1 MNSVNVMNNSAQQ
14 YSGEKNES
22 SYGETRITEQ
32 GQCSYQMNTPYN
44 PAPSIPAKLFVSSI
58 PKHLTENDIKS
69 IFEEYGSIKDVV
81 FIKDK
86 KPNVNRA
93 NVFVRM
99 ESIYYAQKAIQDLH
113 GKKILCE
120 TLGPLIVKFAIGEL
134 ENYGVNMNNAN
145 ENEAKLFVGSLP
157 KDITEEQIRNIF
169 SRYGNVTEVYIM
181 KNSNGVSKRC
191 AFVNYAYKEQGIFAI
206 QNLNGKIAI
215 ENAEKPIEVRFA
227 ETKNQLQ
234 EKQLLNRALLNPLHN
249 NANINMN
256 INSLSNNNMN
266 SSLNLNSSMN
276 MNNNINMNSSM
287 NSMNSGTNNN
297 SSGNSNNNNNSVFMK
312 SQQFKNMSGG
322 VFSRYPVHLNY
333 NLQNNPNQQR
343 NTNSPTHS
351 PWKQYFSKED
361 GRPYYHNEI
370 TGQTQ
375 WHKPRKIDQDFINP
389 LNISEVS
396 GPVGA
401 NIFIFH
407 IPNEWVQNDLLAAF
421 SPFGNIISAHI
432 ATEKDTGRNRGFA
445 FVSYDNVDS
454 AINAVKYMNGFLA
467 HKKKLKVTIKKGEEQ
482 YVQALLNQRS
492 KLNSTDSRKHF
503 VNSSLHT

>member
-1 MNSVNVMNNSAQQ
+1 MNGMNNMNNMSNMSNMNNMNSMNSMNTMSNSSQAF
-14 YSGEKNES
+14 SAEKNEAT
-22 SYGETRITEQ
+22 YGDTRMSEQ
-32 GQCSYQMNTPYN
+32 QQQMQQQCNYQMNNPYN
-44 PAPSIPAKLFVSSI
+44 PAPSIPTKLFVSSI
-58 PKHLTENDIKS
+58 PKSLTENDIKT

-113 GKKILCE
+113 GKRVLCE

-134 ENYGVNMNNAN
+134 EKYGVNMHNAN
-145 ENEAKLFVGSLP
+145 ESEAKLFVGSLP
-157 KDITEEQIRNIF
+157 REIAEEQIRNLF
-169 SRYGNVTEVYIM
+169 NRYGNVTEVYIM

-234 EKQLLNRALLNPLHN
+234 EKQLLNRALLNPL
-249 NANINMN
+249 
-256 INSLSNNNMN
+256 NNN
-266 SSLNLNSSMN
+266 
-276 MNNNINMNSSM
+276 
-287 NSMNSGTNNN
+287 
-297 SSGNSNNNNNSVFMK
+297 NSNNNNCNNSNNNNQSNNNNNNAFLQ
-312 SQQFKNMSGG
+312 SQQFKNMHVNS
-322 VFSRYPVHLNY
+322 FNRYPVHMNY
-333 NLQNNPNQQR
+333 NLQNNATHQR
-343 NTNSPTHS
+343 NTNNAANS

-375 WHKPRKIDQDFINP
+375 WHKPRKLEQNFINP
-389 LNISEVS
+389 LNMNEVS

-407 IPNEWVQNDLLAAF
+407 IPNEWIQNDLLAAF

-482 YVQALLNQRS
+482 YVQALLNQRN
-492 KLNSTDSRKHF
+492 KLNTPDNRRNFMNATPHA
-503 VNSSLHT
+503 

>member
-1 MNSVNVMNNSAQQ
+1 MNNNTQQQQQQQQQQQ
-14 YSGEKNES
+14 YNNENNEA
-22 SYGETRITEQ
+22 SYGEARVNEQ
-32 GQCSYQMNTPYN
+32 PQYIYQMNNPYN
-44 PAPSIPAKLFVSSI
+44 PAPSIPVKLFVSSI
-58 PKHLTENDIKS
+58 PKNLTEDDIKL
-69 IFEEYGSIKDVV
+69 IFEEYGATKDVV

-86 KPNVNRA
+86 KPNANRA

-99 ESIYYAQKAIQDLH
+99 ESIYFAQKAIEDLH
-113 GKKILCE
+113 GKKIICE

-134 ENYGVNMNNAN
+134 EKYGINMNNAN

-157 KDITEEQIRNIF
+157 KDITDDQIRNIF
-169 SRYGNVTEVYIM
+169 NRYGNVKEVYIM

-191 AFVNYAYKEQGIFAI
+191 AFVNYDYKEQGIFAV

-227 ETKNQLQ
+227 QSKNQLQ
-234 EKQLLNRALLNPLHN
+234 ERQLLNRALMNPLQMNNNNIDNNNNNGNAINNNSNGNSNKGNN
-249 NANINMN
+249 NAYMKSQHFKNMN
-256 INSLSNNNMN
+256 INSFN
-266 SSLNLNSSMN
+266 
-276 MNNNINMNSSM
+276 
-287 NSMNSGTNNN
+287 
-297 SSGNSNNNNNSVFMK
+297 
-312 SQQFKNMSGG
+312 
-322 VFSRYPVHLNY
+322 RYPMHMNY
-333 NLQNNPNQQR
+333 NLQNNSNQQR
-343 NTNSPTHS
+343 NNNNSIRS

-361 GRPYYHNEI
+361 GRPYYHNEL

-375 WHKPRKIDQDFINP
+375 WHKPRKMDQDFINP
-389 LNISEVS
+389 LNMNEVS

-407 IPNEWVQNDLLAAF
+407 IPNEWIQNDLLAAF
-421 SPFGNIISAHI
+421 SPFGNIISAYI

-482 YVQALLNQRS
+482 YVQALINQRNQ
-492 KLNSTDSRKHF
+492 LNNTDNRRNF
-503 VNSSLHT
+503 ITTPQNT

>member
-1 MNSVNVMNNSAQQ
+1 MCYLSTMSNMNSMNNNTQQ
-14 YSGEKNES
+14 YNTENNES
-22 SYGETRITEQ
+22 PYGDPRMSE
-32 GQCSYQMNTPYN
+32 QCSYQMNSPYN
-44 PAPSIPAKLFVSSI
+44 PAPSIPIKLFVSSI
-58 PKHLTENDIKS
+58 PKNLTEEDIKS
-69 IFEEYGSIKDVV
+69 IFQEYGNIQDVV

-86 KPNVNRA
+86 KPNVNRS

-99 ESIYYAQKAIQDLH
+99 ESIFYGQKAIKDLH
-113 GKKILCE
+113 GKRTLCE

-134 ENYGVNMNNAN
+134 EKYGVNMNNAN

-157 KDITEEQIRNIF
+157 KEITEEELRELFN
-169 SRYGNVTEVYIM
+169 RYGNVTEVYIM

-206 QNLNGKIAI
+206 QNMNGKIAT

-234 EKQLLNRALLNPLHN
+234 EKHLFNRSLMNPL
-249 NANINMN
+249 
-256 INSLSNNNMN
+256 NNNMN
-266 SSLNLNSSMN
+266 N
-276 MNNNINMNSSM
+276 MNNVNNMDNMDNFDNIN
-287 NSMNSGTNNN
+287 NN
-297 SSGNSNNNNNSVFMK
+297 NNNNNSSYMQ
-312 SQQFKNMSGG
+312 SQAFKNMNMDH
-322 VFSRYPVHLNY
+322 FNRYSMNMNY
-333 NLQNNPNQQR
+333 NMQNNSNNQR
-343 NTNSPTHS
+343 NNNNNSNNDNNHNNNNNSNGNNNNNNNNNNS
-351 PWKQYFSKED
+351 PWKQYYSKEE

-370 TGQTQ
+370 TGETQ
-375 WHKPRKIDQDFINP
+375 WQKPRKIEQNFINP
-389 LNISEVS
+389 INMNEVT

-407 IPNEWVQNDLLAAF
+407 IPNEWIQTDLLSAF

-432 ATEKDTGRNRGFA
+432 ATERDTGRNRGFA

-482 YVQALLNQRS
+482 YVQALINQRN
-492 KLNSTDSRKHF
+492 KLNSNDARRNFIENTT
-503 VNSSLHT
+503 NT